1 MLRIG
6 MEKMLKQKLNSEDVS
21 PERIQQAMKKYPPF
35 LADTIPEEE
44 IETFSKKGTLGWTYL
59 TQ

>member
-1 MLRIG
+1 

-59 TQ
+59 TL